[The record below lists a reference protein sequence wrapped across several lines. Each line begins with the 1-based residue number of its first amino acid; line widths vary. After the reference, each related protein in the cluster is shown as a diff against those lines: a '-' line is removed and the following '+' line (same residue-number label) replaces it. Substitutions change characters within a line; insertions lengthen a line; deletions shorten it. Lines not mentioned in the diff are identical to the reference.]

1 MNLIISSI
9 KKYLPL
15 SLYNGMTKANAVRLV
30 FLLIAATA
38 GLQSYSQV
46 DKRIAQADKY
56 FSSGEYYTAA
66 LLYGQFLNT
75 NHKQQ
80 MPAGFPL
87 GSKRN
92 RQGYAGRIS
101 QDEILYK
108 QAESYRLANYWKE
121 AADLYKKYFEIDS
134 SDHAEGLY
142 WYAVCQRS
150 LGNYGSAEESIKN
163 FISNYAAGSS
173 FKEVAEKERETILFI
188 KTQLSR
194 PDTVLYHIIKTAM
207 PGGTEKGIYAAS
219 SIAGNRFFITS
230 TTKDSV
236 SKTGISPF
244 HNRLFT
250 SAISEGTWQN
260 PEEISI
266 DSLDASVN
274 QASASISAD
283 GKYLY
288 LTQWSKEKGSA
299 IYYST
304 KHGSGWS
311 KPVLLQSLN
320 QQGYN
325 SKQPFCTTD
334 GKYIFFSSDKPGG
347 SGKFDIWYASL
358 AEDGTAGD
366 AVNAGSTVNT
376 SGDEQAPFYQGSGST
391 LVFSSNGRTGM
402 GGYDL
407 FSTIGFE
414 QDWNEPENLGHPVN
428 SSRDDVYFFAPENKP
443 LLANAVFSS
452 DRGSDCC
459 FETYR
464 VAKDAK
470 KKFITGIILDC
481 NKNEPLADADVILKD
496 GNKTRSLKTGADG
509 KYQFELTG
517 EENQQQL
524 SVSKN
529 LYKDKLSD
537 ITVKSTDE
545 SGWLVDILSA
555 ETVCLEKK
563 LVIKPENV
571 VTVFFD
577 FDKHDLKERAVTVLD
592 SIYNVL
598 MEDTT
603 ATIQISGYTD
613 GLGTIEYNKKLS
625 DRRAT
630 ACANYLIEKGVN
642 TSRITFE
649 SFGACCPIEME
660 LINGRDNA
668 EGRSKNRRAL
678 INISKTEP
686 ATD

>member
-1 MNLIISSI
+1 MNLISSF
-9 KKYLPL
+9 KKYLLPG
-15 SLYNGMTKANAVRLV
+15 SGYCMKKSNVAKFA
-30 FLLIAATA
+30 FLLIAAATA
-38 GLQSYSQV
+38 LQSNSQV

-75 NHKQQ
+75 NRKQQ

-92 RQGYAGRIS
+92 RQGYSGRIS

-121 AADLYKKYFEIDS
+121 ASVLYKQYFEKDS
-134 SDHAEGLY
+134 ADHAEGLY

-150 LGNYGSAEESIKN
+150 LGNYNLADESLKN
-163 FISNYAAGSS
+163 FISNYAAVNSL
-173 FKEVAEKERETILFI
+173 KEEAEKEKETILFV

-194 PDTVLYHIIKTAM
+194 PDSVLYHIQKIAL
-207 PGGTEKGIYAAS
+207 PDGAEKGIFGVS
-219 SIAGNRFFITS
+219 SIPGNQFIITS
-230 TTKDSV
+230 TKKDSLIGPGV
-236 SKTGISPF
+236 NPF
-244 HNRLFT
+244 HNRLFST
-250 SAISEGTWQN
+250 AISDGNWQN
-260 PEEISI
+260 PELISI
-266 DSLDASVN
+266 DSLDASLN
-274 QASASISAD
+274 QGSTSISAD

-288 LTQWSKEKGSA
+288 LTQWNKEKGTA
-299 IYYST
+299 IYYAT
-304 KHGSGWS
+304 KQSNGWS
-311 KPVLLQSLN
+311 KPVLLPVIN

-334 GKYIFFSSDKPGG
+334 GKYIFFASDMPGG
-347 SGKFDIWYASL
+347 SGKYDIWYAPL
-358 AEDGTAGD
+358 LEDGTAGV
-366 AVNAGSTVNT
+366 ATNAGSVVNT
-376 SGDEQAPFYQGSGST
+376 ADDEQAPFYQGSGST
-391 LVFSSNGRTGM
+391 LIFSSNRRAGM

-443 LLANAVFSS
+443 LLANAFFSS

-459 FETYR
+459 FETYT
-464 VAKDAK
+464 VTKDAK
-470 KKFITGIILDC
+470 KKFITGVIFDC

-496 GNKTRSLKTGADG
+496 VTGKIQTVKTGVDG
-509 KYQFELTG
+509 KYEFELTG

-524 SVSKN
+524 SISKK
-529 LYKDKLSD
+529 LYKDKLND
-537 ITVKSTDE
+537 VAIKSTDE
-545 SGWLVDILSA
+545 SGWLIDILSA
-555 ETVCLEKK
+555 ETICLEKK

-577 FDKHDLKERAVTVLD
+577 FDKSILKDRATEVLD

-613 GLGTIEYNKKLS
+613 GLGTVDYNKRLS

-630 ACANYLIEKGVN
+630 TCATYLMEKGIN
-642 TSRITFE
+642 NSRITFE

-660 LINGRDNA
+660 IINGRDNA

-686 ATD
+686 VE

>member
-1 MNLIISSI
+1 MNPVSFI
-9 KKYLPL
+9 KKQLL
-15 SLYNGMTKANAVRLV
+15 FCHSMAKANTARLAL
-30 FLLIAATA
+30 LLIAGAA
-38 GLQSYSQV
+38 CLQSYSQV

-66 LLYGQFLNT
+66 LLYGQFLST

-92 RQGYAGRIS
+92 RQGYAGRVS

-121 AADLYKKYFEIDS
+121 AAALYKKYFEKDS
-134 SDHAEGLY
+134 ADHAVGLY

-150 LGNYGSAEESIKN
+150 LGNYNAAEESIKN
-163 FISNYAAGSS
+163 FVSNHASGSTY
-173 FKEVAEKERETILFI
+173 KDAAEKEKGTISFI
-188 KTQLSR
+188 KNQLSR
-194 PDTVLYHIIKTAM
+194 PDTVLYHIRKTAM
-207 PGGTEKGIYAAS
+207 PGGSGKGIYAAS
-219 SIAGNRFFITS
+219 SVSANQFFITS
-230 TTKDSV
+230 TKMDSV
-236 SKTGISPF
+236 SKPGVNPF
-244 HNRLFT
+244 HNRLFS
-250 SAISEGTWQN
+250 SAIAEGNWQE

-266 DSLDASVN
+266 DSLDASLN
-274 QASASISAD
+274 QGAASISAD

-288 LTQWSKEKGSA
+288 LTQWNKEKGVA
-299 IYYST
+299 IYYANKQSN
-304 KHGSGWS
+304 GWS

-334 GKYIFFSSDKPGG
+334 GKYIFFASDRPGG
-347 SGKFDIWYASL
+347 AGKFDIWYAPL
-358 AEDGTAGD
+358 LEDGTAGD
-366 AVNAGSTVNT
+366 AVNAGSIVNT
-376 SGDEQAPFYQGSGST
+376 PGDEQAPFYQGSGST

-428 SSRDDVYFFAPENKP
+428 SSRDDIYFFAPENQP
-443 LLANAVFSS
+443 LLTNAVFSS

-459 FETYR
+459 FETYT

-470 KKFITGIILDC
+470 KKFITGIIFDC
-481 NKNEPLADADVILKD
+481 NKNEPLADADVVLKE
-496 GNKTRSLKTGADG
+496 GNKTRSIKTGADG
-509 KYQFELTG
+509 KYQFELTD

-537 ITVKSTDE
+537 VTIKSTDE
-545 SGWLVDILSA
+545 SGWLIDVLSA
-555 ETVCLEKK
+555 ETICLEKK

-613 GLGTIEYNKKLS
+613 GRGTVDYNKKLS

-630 ACANYLIEKGVN
+630 ACANYLMEKGIN
-642 TSRITFE
+642 ASRITFE

-660 LINGRDNA
+660 IINGRDNA

-678 INISKTEP
+678 INISKIEP
-686 ATD
+686 ID